1 VQNQQGAI
9 LSLQICVG
17 HRKPMMPAESAEVI
31 KGLGLRGDRHAIEE
45 STRQILLIEKET
57 LDDLKLS
64 PGLVKENITTQGI
77 ELMNLERSRRLQLG
91 NAAVLEVTKA
101 CTPCGRMDEIRCGLQ
116 EQLAGRR
123 GILAKA
129 IQGGVIKI
137 GDSIKVL

>member
-1 VQNQQGAI
+1 MQNHQGTI

-17 HRKPMMPAESAEVI
+17 YRKPMMPVESAEVI
-31 KGLGLRGDRHAIEE
+31 KGLGLRGDRHAIAE

-77 ELMNLERSRRLQLG
+77 GLMNLERGQKLQLG
-91 NAAVLEVTKA
+91 DAAVLEVTKT
-101 CTPCGRMDEIRCGLQ
+101 CTPCGRMDEIRSGLQ

-123 GILAKA
+123 GVLARA
-129 IQGGVIKI
+129 IQCGVIKI